1 MEFNDLRIFRTV
13 ARLESITKAAN
24 ELGYVQPNISER
36 IKVLENELGVSLFK
50 RTNKGV
56 RLLRAGEVLL
66 IYSVKIMN
74 ILDDLKRNITS
85 ENELYKIA
93 TTQSIAKT
101 YIEEKLVKFNSYCS
115 LYIEQN
121 RSLEVLLKSGDV
133 DIIVTHSTII
143 NPLFKRVGGYQETV
157 LLFKEKNKKI
167 TALSEETFFINR
179 DKSCPFRQISLA
191 FANKHDIKTS
201 QLLEIDSYEMIKS
214 MILAQRGIAFL
225 PARTHTENLST
236 VPLEDTNRIKINF
249 YIRQDSHKIVPD
261 FLIKQ
266 AEILK

>member
-24 ELGYVQPNISER
+24 ELGYVQPNVSER
-36 IKVLENELGVSLFK
+36 IKVLENELGVSLLK
-50 RTNKGV
+50 RNNKGV

-66 IYSVKIMN
+66 LYSDKIMD

-85 ENELYKIA
+85 ENEVYKIA

-101 YIEEKLVKFNSYCS
+101 YIEEKLMKFNSYCS

-121 RSLEVLLKSGDV
+121 RSLEALLKSGDV
-133 DIIVTHSTII
+133 DIIVTHSTIS
-143 NPLFKRVGGYQETV
+143 NPLVKRVGGYEETV
-157 LLFKEKNKKI
+157 LLFTEKNKKI
-167 TALSEETFFINR
+167 TALSDETFFINR
-179 DKSCPFRQISLA
+179 DKSCPFRQLSLA
-191 FANKHDIKTS
+191 FASEHNIKIS

-225 PARTHTENLST
+225 PSRTHAENLST
-236 VPLEDTNRIKINF
+236 IPLEDTNRIKINF
-249 YIRQDSHKIVPD
+249 YIRHDSHKFVPD
-261 FLIKQ
+261 FLIQ
-266 AEILK
+266 QG